1 MVEKKVSLNAV
12 QIARAK
18 QVKKQLLEYL
28 MEGYSVQA
36 ACDAVGRSPKTYEY
50 YRKTDEEFRL
60 GVERIR
66 NMTMRGELNAPE
78 VVLPPFPE
86 FSEKYIGSRVF
97 AHQKHWVD
105 LLEGVEPS
113 DVHPS
118 ITYEAGDPDLL
129 IVNTPPEHC
138 ATPETPILTDTRG
151 WVTVGDVTTDD
162 MVYDRDGYPTP
173 IAEVWESEVPVPVYD
188 VVFDTGDVVRT
199 DGGHKWV
206 VDSALPNSMREVTT
220 EWLLE
225 NPRHHHAP
233 WRVTVAAPT
242 KGTPIDLPVDPYI
255 LGVWL
260 GDGDSNGYKI
270 ATSEDDLPSLERAL
284 TAAGYTFKSS
294 PQRGGYS
301 VYVYGMTK
309 GFRKLGLIKNKHIPN
324 LLFMASYEQRL
335 ALLQGLMDTDGT
347 ITVKDSRARFVQR
360 ADRVEFNR
368 DVYRLIASL
377 GFKPHF
383 KTYESTSYANG
394 IAYNQPMTEIG
405 FRVSDV
411 PVFRLERK
419 AARQKPLGSISKSR
433 YRSIREIRPAG
444 KSVVKCITA
453 LSDDNTYLLGDG
465 LIRTH
470 NAKSTTITVNY
481 AVYRICQNPNI
492 RIIIVS
498 KTQAMAQKF
507 LLAIKNRLTHPRY
520 QDLHIAF
527 GPPGGFEKNSDSWKQ
542 DMIYLSSEAR
552 DSGEKDPT
560 VQAIGVR
567 GHIYGARADLII
579 MDDCVDGTNAHE
591 FEKQIDWI
599 QSEVMS
605 RIDNDGG
612 KLLVIGTRLRPKDL
626 YSELRDPMRYPDE
639 TSPWT
644 YFAQPAVLEFKENSE
659 DWVTLWPKTN
669 VPPVSG
675 RGSLDANGLYTK
687 WDGPALSRKRQR
699 MSPNMWA
706 MVYQQQQV
714 HEDSIFPQE
723 AVKGV
728 INGARNIG
736 LIPKGKAGNR
746 PNGMD
751 GLVVV
756 AGLDPAMA
764 GYTAA
769 VCLAVDISTQKRYLL
784 DVSNVPGMKP
794 DSIRQLIKDWTDRYN
809 VSEWRVE
816 KNAFQAML
824 TQDREVREYLT
835 LRGAT
840 LKEHHTG
847 TNKWDVDFGVASLS
861 NLFYDWENDNNLIE
875 FPSTHASEGLKALI
889 EQLVTWYPDA
899 PKQQKTDCVMA
910 FWFAELA
917 ARDRLSLSNYTMRYQ
932 SSYSMFHTKYD
943 KRQQMTVSVA
953 DLMN

>member
-1 MVEKKVSLNAV
+1 MSENETKRPANVNAV
-12 QIARAK
+12 AIARSK

-28 MEGYSVQA
+28 MEGYSVQK
-36 ACDAVGRSPKTYEY
+36 ACDAVGRSTKTYEY
-50 YRKTDEEFRL
+50 YRRTDPEFVTA
-60 GVERIR
+60 VERIR
-66 NMTMRGELNAPE
+66 NMTARGELSGGTTE
-78 VVLPPFPE
+78 LPPFPE
-86 FSEKYIGSRVF
+86 FSDKYLGTSVF
-97 AHQKHWVD
+97 THQRHWID
-105 LLEGVEPS
+105 LLEGREPTE
-113 DVHPS
+113 VHPA
-118 ITYEAGDPDLL
+118 ITHEHGDPDLL
-129 IVNTPPEHC
+129 IVNTPPEH
-138 ATPETPILTDTRG
+138 
-151 WVTVGDVTTDD
+151 
-162 MVYDRDGYPTP
+162 
-173 IAEVWESEVPVPVYD
+173 
-188 VVFDTGDVVRT
+188 
-199 DGGHKWV
+199 
-206 VDSALPNSMREVTT
+206 
-220 EWLLE
+220 
-225 NPRHHHAP
+225 
-233 WRVTVAAPT
+233 
-242 KGTPIDLPVDPYI
+242 
-255 LGVWL
+255 
-260 GDGDSNGYKI
+260 
-270 ATSEDDLPSLERAL
+270 
-284 TAAGYTFKSS
+284 
-294 PQRGGYS
+294 
-301 VYVYGMTK
+301 
-309 GFRKLGLIKNKHIPN
+309 
-324 LLFMASYEQRL
+324 
-335 ALLQGLMDTDGT
+335 
-347 ITVKDSRARFVQR
+347 
-360 ADRVEFNR
+360 
-368 DVYRLIASL
+368 
-377 GFKPHF
+377 
-383 KTYESTSYANG
+383 
-394 IAYNQPMTEIG
+394 
-405 FRVSDV
+405 
-411 PVFRLERK
+411 
-419 AARQKPLGSISKSR
+419 
-433 YRSIREIRPAG
+433 
-444 KSVVKCITA
+444 
-453 LSDDNTYLLGDG
+453 
-465 LIRTH
+465 
-470 NAKSTTITVNY
+470 AKSTTITVNY

-552 DSGEKDPT
+552 NSGEKDPT

-591 FEKQIDWI
+591 YEKQIDWI

-644 YFAQPAVLEFKENSE
+644 YFAQPAVLEFTENNE
-659 DWVTLWPKTN
+659 DWVTLWAKTN

-675 RGSLDANGLYTK
+675 RGTPDADGLYTK

-714 HEDSIFPQE
+714 HEDAVFPQD

-746 PNGMD
+746 PQGMD

-769 VCLAVDISTQKRYLL
+769 VCLAIDISSQKRYLL

-794 DSIRQLIKDWTDRYN
+794 DAIRQLIKDWTDRYGI
-809 VSEWRVE
+809 SEWRVE

-847 TNKWDVDFGVASLS
+847 TNKWDANFGVASLS
-861 NLFYDWENDNNLIE
+861 NLFYDWEDGNNLIE

-889 EQLVTWYPDA
+889 EQLCTWYPDA
-899 PKQQKTDCVMA
+899 PKAQKTDCVMA

-932 SSYSMFHTKYD
+932 SAYSMFHTKYD
-943 KRQQMTVSVA
+943 RRQQMTVSVA
-953 DLMN
+953 DLMG